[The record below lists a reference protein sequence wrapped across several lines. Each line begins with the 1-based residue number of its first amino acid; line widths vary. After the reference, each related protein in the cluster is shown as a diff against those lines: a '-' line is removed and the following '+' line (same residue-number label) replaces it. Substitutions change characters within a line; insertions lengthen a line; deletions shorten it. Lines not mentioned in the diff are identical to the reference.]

1 MARKHCGKRKYF
13 FLCITGLILLSVVSC
28 TSLKERMKKGLC
40 SRPSTQEFLY
50 SLKSAGD
57 FENAL
62 KRSRETLSKSPRT
75 PPGDE
80 ALFDMG
86 LVYAH
91 PKNPKKDYRKS
102 VEYFRRLLNEFPH
115 SPHIEETKMWVG
127 VLEDIEKAM
136 RVDFEMEKRKK
147 ELSK

>member
-1 MARKHCGKRKYF
+1 MDRKHCRKRKHI
-13 FLCITGLILLSVVSC
+13 FLCIAGLILLSLVSC
-28 TSLKERMKKGLC
+28 ASLGESIKKGLC
-40 SRPSTQEFLY
+40 SRSSTQEFLH
-50 SLKSAGD
+50 SLKSTGD
-57 FENAL
+57 FESAV
-62 KRSRETLSKSPRT
+62 KRSQETLSKSPKT

-91 PKNPKKDYRKS
+91 PRNPKKDYRKS
-102 VEYFRRLLNEFPH
+102 VDYFKRLLKDFPH
-115 SPHIEETKMWVG
+115 SPYVEETKMWVG

-136 RVDFEMEKRKK
+136 KVDIEIEKKKK